1 MLESIYKLKIF
12 AGLDA
17 NIIDNIIDGCSTK
30 TFHEGEMILLE
41 WEESNWEW
49 YILKDG
55 HVAISIQWQHVA
67 ELSTWDIFW
76 EIALLNEE
84 LRTATVTAVGDAE
97 VIILKIENILEMIA
111 SGNTLI
117 NKTVME
123 RIEENL
129 ERA

>member
-1 MLESIYKLKIF
+1 MIESIYKLKIF
-12 AGLDA
+12 AGLES

-30 TFHEGEMILLE
+30 VFHEDEMILLE

-49 YILKDG
+49 YILKEG
-55 HVAISIQWQHVA
+55 HVAISIRWQHVA
-67 ELSTWDIFW
+67 ELSTGDIFG

-84 LRTATVTAVGDAE
+84 ERTATVTAIGEVE
-97 VIILKIENILEMIA
+97 VIVLKIDNILEMIS

-129 ERA
+129 ERV

>member
-1 MLESIYKLKIF
+1 MIESIYKLKIF
-12 AGLDA
+12 AGLES

-30 TFHEGEMILLE
+30 VFHEDEMILLE

-49 YILKDG
+49 YILKEG
-55 HVAISIQWQHVA
+55 HVAISIRWKHVA
-67 ELSTWDIFW
+67 ELSTGDIFG

-84 LRTATVTAVGDAE
+84 ERTATVTAIGEVE
-97 VIILKIENILEMIA
+97 VIVLKIDNILEMIS

-129 ERA
+129 ERV